1 MPSEKAAPANAARIT
16 DERARCDVVATDASA
31 RATSASDTAGMSAC
45 RTTDSRTHMGSTASS
60 AVAATPATGP
70 AKRQPITPAASKATV
85 AQNSITPRAA
95 AIDRPSS
102 NQGGSA
108 KSRNAGG
115 CELYTSA
122 KR

>member
-1 MPSEKAAPANAARIT
+1 MPSAKPGPGNAARVT
-16 DERARCDVVATDASA
+16 DQGAGWEVVETDASA
-31 RATSASDTAGMSAC
+31 RATSAIDTAGMSAC

-60 AVAATPATGP
+60 GVAATPATGP
-70 AKRQPITPAASKATV
+70 TKRQPITPAASKATV

-115 CELYTSA
+115 CELYTSV